1 MRLNHNTTQAKSKR
15 RNKRCASTRSSQRR
29 RCGERDKRSL
39 SGGQELRDGGT
50 CGYVLCC
57 VVLYCREAVVSLINA
72 DENRVDDSMS
82 TRR

>member
-1 MRLNHNTTQAKSKR
+1 MVEPA
-15 RNKRCASTRSSQRR
+15 AM
-29 RCGERDKRSL
+29 
-39 SGGQELRDGGT
+39 
-50 CGYVLCC
+50 CC